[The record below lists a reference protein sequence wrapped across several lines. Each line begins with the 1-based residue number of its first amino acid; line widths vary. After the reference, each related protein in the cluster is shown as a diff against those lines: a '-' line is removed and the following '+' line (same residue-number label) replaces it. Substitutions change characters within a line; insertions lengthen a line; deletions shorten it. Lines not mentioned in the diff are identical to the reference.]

1 MNETLET
8 QDAPVFTYALASADL
23 RYIEIGEREIY
34 LRQEPEG
41 SLIFR
46 GEIADCGPDCYI
58 NLSEILLE
66 YAMSC
71 EGCSRA
77 ELATEMITHFG
88 DHLGQ
93 IYVENAGTNIS
104 DLGSQEK
111 ISNALACIL
120 NSMGAKFTAAIQP
133 DSMAFSLDCC
143 PLSECARDTGL
154 NRSVEMAYLAFIA
167 LVNGV
172 LSRLSPEWT
181 LVRPS
186 AVEINIPMHQILIT
200 HE

>member
-41 SLIFR
+41 SLTFR
-46 GEIADCGPDCYI
+46 GEIAGCGPDSYI

-71 EGCSRA
+71 EGCSRE

-88 DHLGQ
+88 DHLGL
-93 IYVENAGTNIS
+93 IYVENEDQ
-104 DLGSQEK
+104 DLDDLDPQDR
-111 ISNALACIL
+111 ISNALTCIL
-120 NSMGAKFTAAIQP
+120 NSMGAKFVAAIQP
-133 DSMAFSLDCC
+133 GSMEFSLDCC

-167 LVNGV
+167 LVNSV
-172 LSRLSPEWT
+172 LSRLSPEWS

-200 HE
+200 H

>member
-34 LRQEPEG
+34 LRREPEG

-46 GEIADCGPDCYI
+46 GEIAGRGPDCYI

-93 IYVENAGTNIS
+93 IYVEYSDQNIS
-104 DLGSQEK
+104 DLDPQEK
-111 ISNALACIL
+111 ISSALACIL
-120 NSMGAKFTAAIQP
+120 NSMGAKFVAAIQP
-133 DSMAFSLDCC
+133 DSMEFSLDCC

-167 LVNGV
+167 LVNSV
-172 LSRLSPEWT
+172 LSRLSPEWS
-181 LVRPS
+181 LKRPS
-186 AVEINIPMHQILIT
+186 AVEINIPMHQILIN

>member
-34 LRQEPEG
+34 LRREPEG

-46 GEIADCGPDCYI
+46 GEIAGCGPDCYI

-93 IYVENAGTNIS
+93 IYVENADQSLS
-104 DLGSQEK
+104 DLNQQEN

-120 NSMGAKFTAAIQP
+120 NSMGAKFVAAIQP
-133 DSMAFSLDCC
+133 DSMEFSLDCC
-143 PLSECARDTGL
+143 PLSECARDSGL

-167 LVNGV
+167 LVNSV

-186 AVEINIPMHQILIT
+186 AVEINIPMHQILIN